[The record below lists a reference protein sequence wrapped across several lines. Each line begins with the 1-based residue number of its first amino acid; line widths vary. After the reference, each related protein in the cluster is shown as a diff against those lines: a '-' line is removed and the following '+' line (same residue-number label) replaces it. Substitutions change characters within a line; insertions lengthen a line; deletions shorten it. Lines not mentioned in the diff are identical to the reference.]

1 MRGFVTERLMCDFAF
16 PERELRVS
24 YQSQAEEILREAQDF
39 KKSIA

>member
-16 PERELRVS
+16 PERELRVRYGS
-24 YQSQAEEILREAQDF
+24 QSEEILREAQDF